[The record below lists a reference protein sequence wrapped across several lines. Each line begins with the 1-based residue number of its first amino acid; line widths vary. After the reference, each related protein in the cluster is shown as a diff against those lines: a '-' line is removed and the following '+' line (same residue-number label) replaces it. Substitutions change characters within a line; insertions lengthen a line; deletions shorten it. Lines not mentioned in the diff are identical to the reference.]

1 MSTKAQIKANQQ
13 NAQKSTGPQ
22 TAEGKAVVS
31 LNAVKHGI
39 FAGSVIQGEAPAD
52 YQAFHNQFLADLAP
66 VGMAESVLAERVI
79 SLSWR
84 LQRAVRMQ
92 NQSID
97 VMIALAETDSWQ
109 KMHREETIEAQDPRA
124 GGLDLLLGWATKYDF
139 SNSRVLDRLLLYER
153 RIENSMVRMMKELK
167 RFQVMRRIE
176 LQNVESSTSL
186 RDEDATQSN
195 TPSLRDEDA
204 TQSNTPSL
212 RDEDAAQSTPARAIP
227 IPINDNRDEAAAP
240 KTEKHGDLK
249 KQSQNRPSTGNPK
262 HETRNPKRVE
272 MVHLKK
278 QSQYTPEQMGVTSL
292 MKGDYNNKPGGG
304 CDENKANRS
313 QSQALESTK
322 GVEKGKK
329 SGTAA
334 NSLTG

>member
-52 YQAFHNQFLADLAP
+52 YEAFHNQFLAELSP
-66 VGMAESVLAERVI
+66 VGMVESVLAERVI

-84 LQRAVRMQ
+84 LCRAVRMQ

-109 KMHREETIEAQDPRA
+109 KMHREKTLDSQDPRA
-124 GGLDLLLGWATKYDF
+124 GGLDLLLGWATRYDF

-176 LQNVESSTSL
+176 LQNVEPSTSL
-186 RDEDATQSN
+186 RDEDAT
-195 TPSLRDEDA
+195 
-204 TQSNTPSL
+204 
-212 RDEDAAQSTPARAIP
+212 QSTPARAIP

-249 KQSQNRPSTGNPK
+249 KQSQYAVVELG
-262 HETRNPKRVE
+262 TRSYIKR
-272 MVHLKK
+272 
-278 QSQYTPEQMGVTSL
+278 
-292 MKGDYNNKPGGG
+292 DYGNKPAGG

-313 QSQALESTK
+313 QSPASALTK
-322 GVEKGKK
+322 GAGTREK
-329 SGTAA
+329 SVTAA
-334 NSLTG
+334 TG